1 MVDKQTR
8 LQMVN
13 YSERNSESSS
23 TVQNFRPSKGNS
35 LDKNYAEL
43 CNLNEISEEG
53 LSSDFKQNIYSHA
66 ILESENIA
74 SHLSSKAKQNAPDNP
89 FPESKQN
96 FSNNPLPESKNA
108 LNISLPKS
116 KQSAQNQS
124 ICEGSLH
131 KNTLSDNASIS
142 PQKSGIAVKAGHPE
156 FLSEFYNHSRLHHI
170 STAGQELKRYVQ
182 YLVENNKE
190 KYFPGREKLRELY
203 QQKLNSENSSRITS
217 ETCNGIKNKVQHVI
231 MHLDMDCFFVSVGLK
246 KHPELRG
253 VPVAVTHSKG
263 KRGGPQDGSDI
274 NYEASYYANESERK
288 LGGLISSNNKAS
300 KSANEKPKISMY
312 SNEYGS
318 LSEIA
323 SCSYEA
329 RKAGVRNGMFLG
341 EALRRCPN
349 LKTIPYDFEGYSEV
363 SKQLYNIVAS
373 YTLDI
378 EAVSCDELYIDC
390 TELLQDIQLSPCQF
404 ASVLRA
410 EIEKETGCTASAGM
424 GGNMLLA
431 RLANKAAKPNGQHYV
446 NESDVEEFMKNQ
458 NVGDLPGVGYT
469 FTKKLQ
475 NLNVKTCED
484 LKAWTSAKLQQEFG
498 PKTGLTLFNRCRGKD
513 DRTVQ
518 CHKIRKSVSAEI
530 NYGIR
535 FETEDEVYNFISEL
549 STEVQ
554 NRVQNIGCKG
564 KSVTLKLMVRKS
576 DAPVETAKFMGHGVC
591 DHFSKSVMLKSAT
604 DSSQIISKECCN
616 IICSLKIKPQDYRGI
631 GIQLSKLENVESK
644 RNGLK
649 GVFNSSNNESPD
661 ADMSKNGIFSPKKL
675 KLVNKPLPEKS
686 TIKHYLSNKH
696 SSPSKLSN
704 NSLENALEQGTS
716 FKKQLETPSKSTGE
730 NKTIKDFLSKKTPTK
745 EKSNDLRNFLPEEID
760 QSVLEALPEDLRKEI
775 LESYKGMTIQK
786 NKNSGIANST
796 PHTSSSTSTVLK
808 NKDSYQNLDESVL
821 NALPEDLR
829 REVLASYA
837 GMCKKDYS
845 TTYTAPQATS
855 LPSTSKQKSFSSTSL
870 ESMQIPSTSS
880 IPSISRQIQRPQNSE
895 DLKKESLESYKGMTI
910 KKNKNSGTAN
920 STPHTSSSL
929 MIEQHQLS
937 DTSTVLKNKDSYQNL
952 DESFLNALPEDL
964 RREVLASYAGMCKK
978 DYSAT
983 TYTAPQTTS
992 LPSTSKQKPSSS
1004 TSLESK
1010 QVPSTSSIPSISR
1023 QIQQPKKSGTEL
1035 NKASATKI
1043 MTSNKPSTSLAP
1055 IHNLE
1060 EILSYYSLP
1069 EDVRMEVLKKYAPS
1083 TSDESMKMEPNLGGA
1098 VKLDDIRNMLKEWIK
1113 STEDE
1118 LYDNGAN
1125 DKKGELVCF
1134 QDDEIKNMCAT
1145 QVKSMPRQVKKV
1157 FSAKGRHELKLIGA
1171 TAHEGLK
1178 RGLLWPPQYT

>member
-1 MVDKQTR
+1 MSTKTSEESSRKNKSKRRKLKPSGFEEWGGYMAAKKMKLEEQFAGRKAMELMEETETEIFKGISIFVNGYTKPPADELKRLMFIHGGTYHHYYSRSHTTHVIASNLPKSKMKDLKTKIIVTADWITDSIKAGELLPYQKYLLYTPEMVDKQTR
-8 LQMVN
+8 LQMIN

-23 TVQNFRPSKGNS
+23 AVQNFRPSKGNS

-43 CNLNEISEEG
+43 YNLNEISEEG

-66 ILESENIA
+66 ISGSENIA

-89 FPESKQN
+89 LPESKQN
-96 FSNNPLPESKNA
+96 SSNNPLPESKNA

-116 KQSAQNQS
+116 KQSAQNQT

-131 KNTLSDNASIS
+131 KNTFSDNASIS

-182 YLVENNKE
+182 HLVESNKE

-203 QQKLNSENSSRITS
+203 QQKLIAEDSSRLTS

-300 KSANEKPKISMY
+300 ESANEKPKISMY
-312 SNEYGS
+312 SKEYGS

-390 TELLQDIQLSPCQF
+390 TELLEDIQLSPCQF

-446 NESDVEEFMKNQ
+446 SKSDVEEFMKNQ

-484 LKAWTSAKLQQEFG
+484 LKAWTLAKLQQEFG

-535 FETEDEVYNFISEL
+535 FETENEVNNFISEL

-616 IICSLKIKPQDYRGI
+616 IVRSLKIKPQDYRGI

-649 GVFNSSNNESPD
+649 GFLNSSNNESPD
-661 ADMSKNGIFSPKKL
+661 ADMAKDGIFSPKKL

-696 SSPSKLSN
+696 SSPSKPSN
-704 NSLENALEQGTS
+704 NSSENALEQGTS

-730 NKTIKDFLSKKTPTK
+730 SKTIKDFLSKKTPTK
-745 EKSNDLRNFLPEEID
+745 EKSNDFRNFLPEEID
-760 QSVLEALPEDLRKEI
+760 QSVLEALPEDLKKEI

-786 NKNSGIANST
+786 NK
-796 PHTSSSTSTVLK
+796 
-808 NKDSYQNLDESVL
+808 
-821 NALPEDLR
+821 
-829 REVLASYA
+829 
-837 GMCKKDYS
+837 
-845 TTYTAPQATS
+845 
-855 LPSTSKQKSFSSTSL
+855 
-870 ESMQIPSTSS
+870 
-880 IPSISRQIQRPQNSE
+880 
-895 DLKKESLESYKGMTI
+895 
-910 KKNKNSGTAN
+910 
-920 STPHTSSSL
+920 
-929 MIEQHQLS
+929 
-937 DTSTVLKNKDSYQNL
+937 
-952 DESFLNALPEDL
+952 
-964 RREVLASYAGMCKK
+964 
-978 DYSAT
+978 
-983 TYTAPQTTS
+983 
-992 LPSTSKQKPSSS
+992 
-1004 TSLESK
+1004 
-1010 QVPSTSSIPSISR
+1010 
-1023 QIQQPKKSGTEL
+1023 
-1035 NKASATKI
+1035 
-1043 MTSNKPSTSLAP
+1043 
-1055 IHNLE
+1055 
-1060 EILSYYSLP
+1060 
-1069 EDVRMEVLKKYAPS
+1069 
-1083 TSDESMKMEPNLGGA
+1083 
-1098 VKLDDIRNMLKEWIK
+1098 
-1113 STEDE
+1113 
-1118 LYDNGAN
+1118 
-1125 DKKGELVCF
+1125 
-1134 QDDEIKNMCAT
+1134 
-1145 QVKSMPRQVKKV
+1145 
-1157 FSAKGRHELKLIGA
+1157 
-1171 TAHEGLK
+1171 
-1178 RGLLWPPQYT
+1178 